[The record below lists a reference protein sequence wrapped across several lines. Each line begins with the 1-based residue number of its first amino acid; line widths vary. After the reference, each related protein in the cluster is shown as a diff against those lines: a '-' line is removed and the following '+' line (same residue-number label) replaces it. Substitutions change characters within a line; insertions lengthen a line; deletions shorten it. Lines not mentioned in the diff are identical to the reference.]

1 MGMEDWI
8 TVVSA
13 IGHHDESILSMY
25 TNSIKCGI
33 LPLVQ
38 QGAEAARQC
47 KNKER
52 VTCPVQ
58 LF

>member
-1 MGMEDWI
+1 MGMEDRI

-13 IGHHDESILSMY
+13 IGHHDESAMY
-25 TNSIKCGI
+25 TNLIKCGI

-38 QGAEAARQC
+38 QGTEAVHQC

>member
-1 MGMEDWI
+1 MGMEDRI

-33 LPLVQ
+33 LPLVRQ
-38 QGAEAARQC
+38 ETEASHEC

-58 LF
+58 PF

>member
-1 MGMEDWI
+1 MEDRI

-25 TNSIKCGI
+25 TNLIKCGI

-38 QGAEAARQC
+38 QGTEAVHQC